1 MFLIIHHNFEF
12 CKGFLQLLQFGL
24 EAPANRIPGS
34 SEKTITPPCPPGMD
48 GRYYAEAFARFTV
61 AIAKSLCY
69 NKKIASLT
77 DSLTVCR
84 QMPCG
89 RETEKASLE
98 FGERQSACPFWP
110 LSQNERGDKL

>member
-1 MFLIIHHNFEF
+1 MSGEILADFSRTCEGCGELITEPWA
-12 CKGFLQLLQFGL
+12 KG
-24 EAPANRIPGS
+24 
-34 SEKTITPPCPPGMD
+34 KTGYRCGATGPQRGYTVGI
-48 GRYYAEAFARFTV
+48 ARFTV

>member
-1 MFLIIHHNFEF
+1 ML
-12 CKGFLQLLQFGL
+12 KLLPVSQLLL
-24 EAPANRIPGS
+24 PKACVIIE
-34 SEKTITPPCPPGMD
+34 
-48 GRYYAEAFARFTV
+48 
-61 AIAKSLCY
+61 
-69 NKKIASLT
+69 KIASLT

-110 LSQNERGDKL
+110 LSQNERGDKLWYNLFKERL